1 MVGWTPTD
9 EHVDAICRKLSADVV
24 VTSGE
29 DLPKDAVDVLVAA
42 FPTREQLL
50 QVKNSIRALFVP
62 FAGFPPPTRQLIKD
76 MGLDRTL
83 FVCNLHHNAPMTA
96 ELAVALGLAACKQV
110 FEADRLLRS
119 NDWSARG
126 IPCDGV
132 PEPLPM
138 LLLQGKT
145 ALVVGYGE
153 VGQRVARIMSAF
165 GMQVLATRA
174 SASRVEL
181 DKHTTVHPPAD
192 LISLLPVANIVF
204 LCVPLTSGTSRM
216 LGRRELEMLP
226 KGSVLVN
233 VSRGEV
239 VDEDALYEALCKRE
253 NLFAAGIDTWYN
265 YPATSKD
272 IHNTPVSTK
281 NDFSKLSNVIMS
293 PHRGGAVGLQETELA
308 RLSAIAEALNLAAEK
323 NDVRAMPCQ
332 VDVERGY

>member
-1 MVGWTPTD
+1 
-9 EHVDAICRKLSADVV
+9 
-24 VTSGE
+24 
-29 DLPKDAVDVLVAA
+29 
-42 FPTREQLL
+42 
-50 QVKNSIRALFVP
+50 
-62 FAGFPPPTRQLIKD
+62 

-181 DKHTTVHPPAD
+181 DKHATVHPPAD
-192 LISLLPVANIVF
+192 LVSLLPVANIVF

-216 LGRRELEMLP
+216 LGRRELEMSLLP
-226 KGSVLVN
+226 TLLLPPDIGAQAAQGLRACERVQVVLCCW
-233 VSRGEV
+233 G
-239 VDEDALYEALCKRE
+239 
-253 NLFAAGIDTWYN
+253 
-265 YPATSKD
+265 
-272 IHNTPVSTK
+272 
-281 NDFSKLSNVIMS
+281 
-293 PHRGGAVGLQETELA
+293 
-308 RLSAIAEALNLAAEK
+308 
-323 NDVRAMPCQ
+323 
-332 VDVERGY
+332 